1 MYHETIEIHFIKSI
15 YFIYLT
21 FKIHFK
27 SIKNTPKRGQFI
39 FGETFIRAYKTLC
52 LNSVLY

>member
-1 MYHETIEIHFIKSI
+1 MYHETIEIHFIKSM
-15 YFIYLT
+15 YFIYLK

-27 SIKNTPKRGQFI
+27 SIKNTPKREQFI
-39 FGETFIRAYKTLC
+39 LGKTFIRATLC

>member
-15 YFIYLT
+15 YFIYLI

-39 FGETFIRAYKTLC
+39 LGETFIRAYKTLC